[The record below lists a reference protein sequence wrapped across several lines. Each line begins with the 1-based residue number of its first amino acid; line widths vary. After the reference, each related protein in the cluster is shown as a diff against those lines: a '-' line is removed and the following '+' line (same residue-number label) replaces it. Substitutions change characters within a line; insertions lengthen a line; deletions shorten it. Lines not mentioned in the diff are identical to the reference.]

1 MAHKN
6 DKTTSTATLTLDP
19 LSLQSL
25 PDPASDNLSIFSA
38 PAVEVV
44 SQWWIESK
52 RRWAELNGA
61 DAVVAVVR
69 HEPR

>member
-6 DKTTSTATLTLDP
+6 DKTASTATPDP

-25 PDPASDNLSIFSA
+25 PDPESDNLSIFSA

-61 DAVVAVVR
+61 DAVAAVVR
-69 HEPR
+69 PEPR